1 MRQLVYAGLAGGRK
15 RVPASVAEHPQV
27 FATLTAPSF
36 GPVHTAATTRGPCR
50 CGKRHRHDTFLTFG
64 SVGGECDAVSQVD
77 ERGRIGGK

>member
-36 GPVHTAATTRGPCR
+36 GPVHTRRDDARPCR
-50 CGKRHRHDTFLTFG
+50 CGKRHDTFLTFG